1 MDFGGA
7 TDGTGGARDGT
18 ITLCLLLPRAPL
30 EAAGTLPRW

>member
-7 TDGTGGARDGT
+7 TDGTGDATDGT